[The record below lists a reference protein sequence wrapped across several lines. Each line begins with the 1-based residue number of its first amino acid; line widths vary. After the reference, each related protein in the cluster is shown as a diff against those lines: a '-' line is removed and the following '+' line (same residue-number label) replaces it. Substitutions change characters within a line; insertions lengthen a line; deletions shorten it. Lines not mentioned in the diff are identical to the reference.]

1 MKRWFFLFSLLA
13 SLVSYSVAGSININK
28 ADADEIAQALKGIGK
43 VKAEA
48 IVEYREEYGD
58 FASVEELLNVPG
70 IGEKTLN
77 DNREKI
83 TLSEEE

>member
-13 SLVSYSVAGSININK
+13 SLFSYSVAGSININK
-28 ADADEIAQALKGIGK
+28 ADADEIAQVLKGVGK